1 MILPPYTWP
10 MDKQAVGKEAVL
22 AHCMPPAT
30 TWDTGTIPTTGLC
43 EAIEF
48 FQALSKAE
56 HHLLCVGHY
65 VIGCCIARWSDDGGE
80 EREDEEYRGVHNAG
94 VSSSAETEKGGRGR
108 ERGGLERR
116 RIHRKLR
123 SNVESIAL

>member
-1 MILPPYTWP
+1 

-22 AHCMPPAT
+22 AHYMPPAT
-30 TWDTGTIPTTGLC
+30 TWDTGTIPTIGLC

-80 EREDEEYRGVHNAG
+80 EREDEEHRGVHNAG
-94 VSSSAETEKGGRGR
+94 VQLLSRNG
-108 ERGGLERR
+108 ERGK
-116 RIHRKLR
+116 RKG
-123 SNVESIAL
+123 EGGG